1 MAVMSLEDWKKAYRE
16 LDPGMRKEF
25 ARWILDQELGSAPGT
40 APAPR
45 AGSVFP
51 VRGVV
56 LLALSGLVAFA
67 GWRGVVWK
75 QGRDAERARMTAV
88 EREAEE
94 AKRPRSPKNM
104 EFLKQNVGREVTVT
118 GVPEQAEV
126 GFLYFGAVKKNALR
140 LNLMPGGVVLM
151 QSGEL
156 EDLVAKKTGIT
167 VTGVLESTEE
177 GFLEIKITSLGQ
189 MKRQA
194 P

>member
-1 MAVMSLEDWKKAYRE
+1 MEDWKKAYLE
-16 LDPGMRKEF
+16 LEPGMRKEF
-25 ARWILDQELGSAPGT
+25 ARWILDQELGGAPG
-40 APAPR
+40 AVPVRQGGA
-45 AGSVFP
+45 VFP
-51 VRGVV
+51 VRTVV
-56 LLALSGLVAFA
+56 LLAVLGLLAFA

-75 QGRDAERARMTAV
+75 KTRDTERARMTAV

-126 GFLYFGAVKKNALR
+126 GFLYFGSVKKNALR

-167 VTGVLESTEE
+167 VTGVVERTDE
-177 GFLEIKITSLGQ
+177 GYLEIKITSLGQ

>member
-1 MAVMSLEDWKKAYRE
+1 MPLEDWKKAYLE

-25 ARWILDQELGSAPGT
+25 ARWILDQELGGAPG
-40 APAPR
+40 AVPAPR
-45 AGSVFP
+45 GGSVFP
-51 VRGVV
+51 VRPVV
-56 LLALSGLVAFA
+56 LLAVLGLLAFA

-75 QGRDAERARMTAV
+75 KTRDAERARMTAV

-94 AKRPRSPKNM
+94 ARRPRSPKNM

-126 GFLYFGAVKKNALR
+126 GFLYFGSVKKNALR

-167 VTGVLESTEE
+167 VTGVLERTDD
-177 GFLEIKITSLGQ
+177 GYLEIKISSLGQ
-189 MKRQA
+189 MRRQA